1 MGGRCAQGRLGRSTP
16 AKQPTKETARA
27 GRAPLLLFFKRAHL
41 LFGFPEAV
49 VRGLKRL
56 LLDQRRLHKHVQC
69 IGIGTYRMD
78 DEKSRPLCP

>member
-1 MGGRCAQGRLGRSTP
+1 LAGPAKGAPTKETGCYGGRCAQGRLGGSRP

-27 GRAPLLLFFKRAHL
+27 ERAPLLLFFKRAHL

-56 LLDQRRLHKHVQC
+56 LLD
-69 IGIGTYRMD
+69 
-78 DEKSRPLCP
+78 